1 VAATPTVTTVLSAP
15 ATAAYYAARNHITAS
30 PIVSA
35 VASPTRTERCTVEQ
49 SAYRQQGRA
58 PVALYTIRGGGHTI
72 PGGNVEVMHCYR

>member
-1 VAATPTVTTVLSAP
+1 MMLPMSTPWLNSRWVTCNTF
-15 ATAAYYAARNHITAS
+15 
-30 PIVSA
+30 
-35 VASPTRTERCTVEQ
+35 TERPPIRTTDEQ